1 MNCIQTFDPR
11 GHVTNRLKG
20 GRFSGTFALIAT
32 LVLSGCTSRIDRCY
46 RGAAPHLQPVP
57 THISPE
63 AQAFLK
69 RTREDINENYVQEMG
84 AIHRKA
90 APDLKTTEVEVGEVK
105 CFWVTSPKTVR
116 EDVVVVYLHGGAFI
130 YGSGEEGAGVFLPVY
145 EELGV
150 RALSVDYRLAPEH
163 PFPAALNDVIAVY
176 RGLLEQ
182 GYPPEKIAFLGDSA
196 GGDLALAAGHVLKG
210 AGDPFPAAIAV
221 TGVWT
226 DYYST
231 DDASIILKDWD
242 AWQDLETDDIWIPAY
257 VGDND
262 LRNPLISP
270 LYGDFTGFPP
280 LLVHSATREIDLS
293 GGIRLAQKARRQGVD
308 VTLDVWDGMWHVW
321 HMMWPDVPESRQ
333 ACLDIAV
340 FLRKHLKMNGR

>member
-1 MNCIQTFDPR
+1 MRYPTALFLIVTLVIFGCSTAVNGP
-11 GHVTNRLKG
+11 TNR
-20 GRFSGTFALIAT
+20 
-32 LVLSGCTSRIDRCY
+32 
-46 RGAAPHLQPVP
+46 AAPHLQPVP
-57 THISPE
+57 SHLSPE

-69 RTREDINENYVQEMG
+69 RTRKDINENYVEMMG
-84 AIHRKA
+84 AIHRRA
-90 APDLKTTEVEVGEVK
+90 APDFRTTEVQIGGVK

-150 RALSVDYRLAPEH
+150 RALSIDYRLAPKH
-163 PFPAALNDVIAVY
+163 PFPAAVNDTVSVY
-176 RGLLEQ
+176 RGLLSQ
-182 GYPPEKIAFLGDSA
+182 GYPPEKIALLGDSA
-196 GGDLALAAGHVLKG
+196 GGDLALAAGHVLKE
-210 AGDPFPAAIAV
+210 AGDPLPAAIAV
-221 TGVWT
+221 TGIGV

-231 DDASIILKDWD
+231 VDAVIILKDWD
-242 AWQDLETDDIWIPAY
+242 AWQDLATDDIWIPAY

-280 LLVHSATREIDLS
+280 MLIHSATREIDLS

-321 HMMWPDVPESRQ
+321 HMMWPDIPESRE
-333 ACLDIAV
+333 ACHDIAV
-340 FLRKHLKMNGR
+340 FLKKHLRY